1 MCTLTPHIVAASKT
15 CVLIGIDQPHSL
27 YDPKNNGI
35 EDLSDF
41 AYAVHVLNLVE
52 LFVPSHL
59 LACHLSRGDIEL
71 PKSEAFYF
79 PVNSINRGTPA

>member
-1 MCTLTPHIVAASKT
+1 MCTLTPHIEAASKSH
-15 CVLIGIDQPHSL
+15 VLIGIYQCHSL

-35 EDLSDF
+35 KDLSDL

-52 LFVPSHL
+52 LLVPSRL

-71 PKSEAFYF
+71 LKSETFDL
-79 PVNSINRGTPA
+79 PVNSINRSAPA